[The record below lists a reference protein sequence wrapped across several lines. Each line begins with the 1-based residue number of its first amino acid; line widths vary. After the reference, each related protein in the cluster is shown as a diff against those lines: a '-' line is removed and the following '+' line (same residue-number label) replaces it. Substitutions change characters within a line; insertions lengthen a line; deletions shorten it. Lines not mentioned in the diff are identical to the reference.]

1 MSRDDLELGE
11 GDRALLSLIAQLTT
25 DEDRMPQSVAEAAK
39 ALHDWAGIDA
49 RLADMTTDVV
59 PTRGDGAAYGFVFGT
74 VRLRAEVEPAGYRR
88 RRLVLVAH
96 DEDSAAAAEEISVQF
111 PDGSTIT
118 VTPDRFGER
127 ITQVPA
133 GSVRMVAVFPSG
145 AVSTPWFTV

>member
-11 GDRALLSLIAQLTT
+11 DDRALLALIAQLTV
-25 DEDRMPQSVAEAAK
+25 DEDRMPQSVADAAK
-39 ALHDWAGIDA
+39 ALHDWADADA
-49 RLADMTTDVV
+49 RLAEMTADAV
-59 PTRGDGAAYGFVFGT
+59 PTRGDGAAYSFTFDS

-96 DEDSAAAAEEISVQF
+96 DEDAAAAAEEISVQF
-111 PDGSTIT
+111 PDGAT
-118 VTPDRFGER
+118 VTVAPDRFGER

-145 AVSTPWFTV
+145 AVTTPWFTV